1 MLPQTRVSGKGKDF
15 RGFYAPELRLISLAQ
30 NADPTTLAH
39 ELAHDTNATF
49 KEYQQ
54 WVPEKYKSMMNLA
67 YKDDNGKIVMPY
79 LDQGAVEFLNNQ
91 PTYCYVG

>member
-1 MLPQTRVSGKGKDF
+1 MINVIDVLIQSPYKRAAKLIQKHHFLAKSGVF
-15 RGFYAPELRLISLAQ
+15 FIP
-30 NADPTTLAH
+30 
-39 ELAHDTNATF
+39 
-49 KEYQQ
+49 Q

-79 LDQGAVEFLNNQ
+79 LDQGAVEFSNNQ